1 MSLFRKSLSEDGV
14 DRYSHLWSVL
24 LLLTLALVTWLL
36 PFSPTISS
44 SYLATQPSEQPL
56 NRLEPPTYHAKC
68 GVPPEFRGSN
78 DDYTNRICAS
88 FVNSAYRGEKKNV
101 SLYRLTEDSGP
112 INTSS
117 KERFKPKLMTT
128 SNLGSRS
135 YRQMTS
141 QDASLGPDMYLF
153 LAVTVPLAL
162 FLFAV
167 CLKLPLILFRLMSG
181 CGSINVERTLDTARG
196 GLTLDAESR
205 RELNFDLSR
214 AATESAKTSRG
225 VALSYLMFKLLLCVV
240 TLVELVILGS
250 FLMPQLT
257 QLKDRNDNPGLV
269 PGASTQTSP
278 DLHSKAYEFE
288 NDMLLICELE
298 IYQLQNVATFN
309 LQCLFSYDEG
319 ATADHS
325 RVGAETQG
333 TSDQHLA
340 GDVLN
345 GYHALLTAVLAYLVI
360 LLVVN
365 VLSLITWTSKLV
377 FGIFRSS
384 LLQGSS
390 SLSLDLSFL
399 LLMSQEN
406 NGPLVTQ
413 ELAGHLTSATG
424 LDRVMDKRTIE

>member
-1 MSLFRKSLSEDGV
+1 MSLFRKSQSEDGV
-14 DRYSHLWSVL
+14 DRYTRLWSVL

-44 SYLATQPSEQPL
+44 LATRPSEQPL

-68 GVPPEFRGSN
+68 WVPNEFTGSYA
-78 DDYTNRICAS
+78 DFANRICAS
-88 FVNSAYRGEKKNV
+88 FANSAYRGEKNV

-112 INTSS
+112 INIPTM
-117 KERFKPKLMTT
+117 ERFTPKLMTT
-128 SNLGSRS
+128 SNLESRS
-135 YRQMTS
+135 HRQMTS
-141 QDASLGPDMYLF
+141 QDSSLGPDTYLF

-181 CGSINVERTLDTARG
+181 FGSINVDRTLDTARG
-196 GLTLDAESR
+196 GLTLDTGSR
-205 RELNFDLSR
+205 RQLNFDLSR
-214 AATESAKTSRG
+214 AATEAAKTSRG

-240 TLVELVILGS
+240 TLVELVVLGS
-250 FLMPQLT
+250 LLMPQLT

-269 PGASTQTSP
+269 YGTSTQTSP
-278 DLHSKAYEFE
+278 DLHGKAYEFE
-288 NDMLLICELE
+288 NDMLLICEFE
-298 IYQLQNVATFN
+298 IRQLQNVVTFD

-319 ATADHS
+319 ATAGHS
-325 RVGAETQG
+325 RVGAETQ
-333 TSDQHLA
+333 QLA

-413 ELAGHLTSATG
+413 ELAGHLTSVTG